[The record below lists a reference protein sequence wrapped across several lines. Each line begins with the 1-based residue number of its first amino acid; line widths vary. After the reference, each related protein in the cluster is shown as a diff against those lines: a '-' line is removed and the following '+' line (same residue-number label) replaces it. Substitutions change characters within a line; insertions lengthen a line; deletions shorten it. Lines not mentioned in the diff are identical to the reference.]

1 MSRCPLLT
9 TGRAVGINLHG
20 VSSGG
25 VSRPPEHHLSW
36 ARGQC
41 QGWVNV
47 IQAVT
52 AVIQAVTAAVVWAV
66 LQSIIHHETLETE
79 QHAPRGSVRDGSM
92 SGRETETGTN
102 SQIALVYYPNVFRWY
117 PLAHQK
123 KIQSSHLYF
132 HYNLF
137 LHEFD
142 VLKQIGDPFRGKKF
156 ILMPIF
162 TMHRNSYTLKY
173 AWQPA
178 YKPSLMLDQLFS

>member
-1 MSRCPLLT
+1 MSPTGRYLIVYFHIYFYKSFYFLSLLLWWWMSRCPLLT

-25 VSRPPEHHLSW
+25 VSRPPEHHIS
-36 ARGQC
+36 RPG
-41 QGWVNV
+41 
-47 IQAVT
+47 
-52 AVIQAVTAAVVWAV
+52 
-66 LQSIIHHETLETE
+66 
-79 QHAPRGSVRDGSM
+79 GSVRDGSM

-162 TMHRNSYTLKY
+162 TVHHNSYTLKY